1 MTALQE
7 IQAEYRALLEHT
19 KTGLL
24 QQFNSLRQAFQ
35 CEPCKD
41 LSTETL
47 FKHSHPDCGYTPWR
61 QQVLEV
67 LEQHIGRGL
76 VEKLAEI
83 RAERDRVTCGRCGAC
98 CRMAS
103 SEYDWTTL
111 SEKARQGDDFA
122 QQFTRVFLPYASLEA
137 ARQANA
143 SMVEDVLATAGVS
156 ADSDK
161 SVYFY
166 HCPYIDEDN
175 RCTLFNDPRRP
186 AMCGSYPETPLTF
199 VSRQCAWKPWQQD
212 NHSDTLLVHGL
223 TELCQHW
230 AGQLRSVIP

>member
-1 MTALQE
+1 MVALSE
-7 IQAEYRALLEHT
+7 IQAEYRTLLGHA
-19 KTGLL
+19 KTDLL
-24 QQFNSLRQAFQ
+24 QQFERLRQAFR
-35 CEPCKD
+35 CASCID
-41 LSTETL
+41 VSTETL
-47 FKHSHPDCGYTPWR
+47 LRATHPGCGYTPWR
-61 QQVLEV
+61 QQVLEI
-67 LEQHIGRGL
+67 LEQHLGREL

-83 RAERDRVTCGRCGAC
+83 RAECDRVTCGRCGAC

-103 SEYDWTTL
+103 SEYDWVTL

-122 QQFTRVFLPYASLEA
+122 RQFTRVFLPYTSVEA

-156 ADSDK
+156 PDSGK
-161 SVYFY
+161 TVYFY

-199 VSRQCAWKPWQQD
+199 VSRQCAWKPWQEAH
-212 NHSDTLLVHGL
+212 HSDTLLVHGL

-230 AGQLRSVIP
+230 ASQVRAALT